1 MTWQGS
7 LPQKPKESLE
17 NLLQEA
23 EQHEN
28 AYMSAETPSV
38 GQIWVAMAQMNQRLE
53 KMEQLVRAQRKAL
66 KEMEVE
72 VEVDKHIDEDL
83 KESLKRY

>member
-7 LPQKPKESLE
+7 LPQTSRESLE
-17 NLLQEA
+17 NLLQET
-23 EQHEN
+23 EKHEN
-28 AYMSAETPSV
+28 AYMAADNPSV
-38 GQIWVAMAQMNQRLE
+38 GQIWVAMAEMNQRLE

-66 KEMEVE
+66 KEMDVE
-72 VEVDKHIDEDL
+72 IEVDKHIDEDL